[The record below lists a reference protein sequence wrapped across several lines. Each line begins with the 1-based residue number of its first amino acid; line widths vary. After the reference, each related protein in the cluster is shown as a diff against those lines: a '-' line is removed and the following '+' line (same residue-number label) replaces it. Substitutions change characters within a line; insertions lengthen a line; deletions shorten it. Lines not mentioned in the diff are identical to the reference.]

1 VFCAGTECNA
11 GEVADLQHAF
21 GGPDLN
27 VHSATLN
34 GITYHEVNTLGAEAF
49 ATIGFSSTHLLPAL
63 SSTAVLTTPF
73 MMQGSFSH
81 PGGVETPVGTGV
93 VTTRWLSAPA
103 RLRRR
108 GTSNLPAMSSRR
120 RLPCRNRAHSC
131 LSRPALPQLR

>member
-1 VFCAGTECNA
+1 
-11 GEVADLQHAF
+11 
-21 GGPDLN
+21 
-27 VHSATLN
+27 
-34 GITYHEVNTLGAEAF
+34 
-49 ATIGFSSTHLLPAL
+49 L

-131 LSRPALPQLR
+131 LSRPALPQLRGACVGVASDRGPQQERQCPRSRAASCSGTARSKWPA